1 MPITDLSFLDE
12 PQTPE
17 QNKSLSFLE
26 EPQIQIQDQQAGAI
40 STPPPTSYFDIIKAK
55 TIWGIS
61 NSISQDPVSNF
72 LNVKNVIPKAEI
84 RNIKSG
90 KGEELVPVIYVPDG
104 ETGEMVPLKD
114 QGGIVSDLSSGL
126 AESLRPVIGAL
137 SAYPGAIGGL
147 STGPFAAVVSPAG
160 AALTSLAGTTFYD
173 STMRSLG
180 VEDKRGVLNQL
191 IDVGNE
197 FALDRYGGPII
208 GKALSFIPE
217 AAVSISKKASSLPG
231 KIVDKTIDIMSKFGL
246 MSDGNR
252 FRISNSA
259 VQFRNGVGEKSAKEI
274 ISIMAKNGVEYP
286 QAIEILAQNKDLRG
300 IIEST
305 MKKPFGGTL
314 LGEVEKARMKTG
326 LAAFKL
332 PKSFKD
338 GVPLTKQEVGTKIK
352 SLSEAVFDKRQT
364 RQKNLRSEF
373 DKSYNR
379 IVKDRSSAK
388 SFAKL
393 QEAKSKI
400 LVSDL
405 AESLSKIEGGENI
418 FEGTMLKNNSSF
430 MKASDYLRKKKM
442 VEYISSE
449 AGVDQDK
456 FSSAIMNLEMP
467 GEQVKN
473 IINELISVPK
483 KNKGVDIYDLMDMEK
498 AARGAYSDRFTSLG
512 GKVDSVG
519 TNLGRFRDAVSK
531 KLNKEIEKL
540 SPELLAKK
548 KQIDKQWK
556 TDSELIESGFQ
567 KLIKNGVTPEKFI
580 NIATQEVKE
589 GGTRIE
595 SLRRVIKDVDPT
607 AWNEMRVTIIDQMG
621 KGGKG
626 DMFFSLKQWN
636 KDFSSMSKEAKK
648 VLFGDKPDLTNNL
661 DRLSDLAKLADE
673 NMLNTN
679 SSGTA
684 QISSYMDF
692 LNKVVTKPLQAA
704 SSATGNY
711 LTSRLISSPKF
722 VEILADGIDMGNIKV
737 RTGDLGLKIKKYK
750 TPNFESKSL
759 NKLAGLATKVPAL
772 KEDIDN
778 FLSGLSNYIMHKA
791 TMDKLDSNSKPVTPL
806 GSDVRSPIIDTSSR
820 TNRTQPEAQMLGV
833 RG

>member
-1 MPITDLSFLDE
+1 
-12 PQTPE
+12 
-17 QNKSLSFLE
+17 
-26 EPQIQIQDQQAGAI
+26 
-40 STPPPTSYFDIIKAK
+40 
-55 TIWGIS
+55 
-61 NSISQDPVSNF
+61 
-72 LNVKNVIPKAEI
+72 
-84 RNIKSG
+84 
-90 KGEELVPVIYVPDG
+90 
-104 ETGEMVPLKD
+104 
-114 QGGIVSDLSSGL
+114 
-126 AESLRPVIGAL
+126 
-137 SAYPGAIGGL
+137 
-147 STGPFAAVVSPAG
+147 
-160 AALTSLAGTTFYD
+160 
-173 STMRSLG
+173 
-180 VEDKRGVLNQL
+180 
-191 IDVGNE
+191 
-197 FALDRYGGPII
+197 
-208 GKALSFIPE
+208 
-217 AAVSISKKASSLPG
+217 
-231 KIVDKTIDIMSKFGL
+231 
-246 MSDGNR
+246 
-252 FRISNSA
+252 
-259 VQFRNGVGEKSAKEI
+259 
-274 ISIMAKNGVEYP
+274 
-286 QAIEILAQNKDLRG
+286 
-300 IIEST
+300 
-305 MKKPFGGTL
+305 
-314 LGEVEKARMKTG
+314 
-326 LAAFKL
+326 
-332 PKSFKD
+332 
-338 GVPLTKQEVGTKIK
+338 
-352 SLSEAVFDKRQT
+352 
-364 RQKNLRSEF
+364 
-373 DKSYNR
+373 
-379 IVKDRSSAK
+379 
-388 SFAKL
+388 
-393 QEAKSKI
+393 
-400 LVSDL
+400 
-405 AESLSKIEGGENI
+405 
-418 FEGTMLKNNSSF
+418 MLKNNSSF